1 MRSADLARLVALAA
15 IWGTSFVFLR
25 VLAPVL
31 GAAWTAES
39 RVLIAGL
46 TLAAWFRLTGFAPG
60 WRRNAKVFVVVGLL
74 NSALPF
80 VLYGWAAQHLPAA
93 VMAVV
98 NACTPLS
105 GAVCAAIWLGEPL
118 TRTRLGGIGC
128 GIAGVAWLSFS
139 RPAGGP
145 LPDPQLLPAIAACL
159 LATLCYGLAGVY
171 LKRCASAVAPLAI
184 AGGSQLAAA
193 LWLLPLLP
201 FAAPI
206 GPLTGPVLASLLGLG
221 LICSALAYGLYY
233 RLIADLGPTR
243 ALTVTFL
250 IPPFGVAWSAL
261 LLGEPLSPALAGSGV
276 LIVAGTVLVLRG
288 R

>member
-15 IWGTSFVFLR
+15 IWGASFVFLR

-60 WRRNAKVFVVVGLL
+60 WRRNAKVFVVIGLL

-80 VLYGWAAQHLPAA
+80 VLYGWAAQHLPAS

-98 NACTPLS
+98 NACAPLF
-105 GAVCAAIWLGEPL
+105 GVLCAALWLAEPL
-118 TRTRLGGIGC
+118 TASRLAGVGAGIG
-128 GIAGVAWLSFS
+128 GVAWLVSA
-139 RPAGGP
+139 RPAAGS
-145 LPDPQLLPAIAACL
+145 LPDPLFVPAIGACL
-159 LATLCYGLAGVY
+159 LATLGYALAGVY
-171 LKRCASAVAPLAI
+171 LKRRAGGVPPLAI

-193 LWLLPLLP
+193 ACLVPLLP
-201 FAAPI
+201 FAPPA
-206 GPLTGPVLASLLGLG
+206 GPPTATVAFSLLGLG
-221 LICSALAYGLYY
+221 LACSALAYGLYY

-276 LIVAGTVLVLRG
+276 LIVAGTVLVLHG

>member
-15 IWGTSFVFLR
+15 IWGASFVFLR

-46 TLAAWFRLTGFAPG
+46 ALTAWFRLTGFAPG
-60 WRRNAKVFVVVGLL
+60 WRRNAKVFVVIGLL

-139 RPAGGP
+139 RPATIAETETGAP
-145 LPDPQLLPAIAACL
+145 AAQL
-159 LATLCYGLAGVY
+159 
-171 LKRCASAVAPLAI
+171 
-184 AGGSQLAAA
+184 
-193 LWLLPLLP
+193 
-201 FAAPI
+201 
-206 GPLTGPVLASLLGLG
+206 
-221 LICSALAYGLYY
+221 
-233 RLIADLGPTR
+233 
-243 ALTVTFL
+243 
-250 IPPFGVAWSAL
+250 
-261 LLGEPLSPALAGSGV
+261 
-276 LIVAGTVLVLRG
+276 
-288 R
+288 

>member
-1 MRSADLARLVALAA
+1 MRSADVARLITLAA
-15 IWGTSFVFLR
+15 IWGMSFVFLR

-46 TLAAWFRLTGFAPG
+46 ALAAWFRVTGFAPG
-60 WRRNAKVFVVVGLL
+60 WWRNARVFAVVGLL

-80 VLYGWAAQHLPAA
+80 ALYGWAAQHLPAA
-93 VMAVV
+93 VMAVI

-105 GAVCAAIWLGEPL
+105 GAVCAALWLGEPL
-118 TRTRLGGIGC
+118 TRARLGGIGC

-139 RPAGGP
+139 RPAAGA

-171 LKRCASAVAPLAI
+171 LKRCASAVAPLAT

-193 LWLLPLLP
+193 LWIMPLLP
-201 FAAPI
+201 FAAPA
-206 GPLTGPVLASLLGLG
+206 GPVTGSVLTSLLGLG
-221 LICSALAYGLYY
+221 LICSAFAYVLYY

-261 LLGEPLSPALAGSGV
+261 LLGEPLSPVLAGSGV
-276 LIVAGTVLVLRG
+276 LIVAGTVLVLR
-288 R
+288 RR